1 MIAQDIFPTE
11 TTALADVV
19 LPAAQWS
26 EKTGTFTN
34 VDRTV
39 HLAHKAVEPP
49 GEAWPDLKI
58 FSEYAHRMG
67 FKDKVRWFLLS
78 FHHVHESHIPT
89 SNRMVTRSSS
99 GETNRKKSLITGK
112 GRRRYGDASFNPA
125 SPMLTRFAQG
135 RPVDYSG
142 MSYHSGSCICA

>member
-1 MIAQDIFPTE
+1 MPELARVRKNLASKDLFVIAQDIFPTE

-39 HLAHKAVEPP
+39 HLAHKAVNPP

-67 FKDKVRWFLLS
+67 FKDKVRRTSVS
-78 FHHVHESHIPT
+78 FPA
-89 SNRMVTRSSS
+89 RSS
-99 GETNRKKSLITGK
+99 
-112 GRRRYGDASFNPA
+112 
-125 SPMLTRFAQG
+125 LTP
-135 RPVDYSG
+135 RP
-142 MSYHSGSCICA
+142 

>member
-1 MIAQDIFPTE
+1 MPELARVRKNLASKDLFVIAQDIFPTE

-39 HLAHKAVEPP
+39 HLAHKAVDPP

-67 FKDKVRWFLLS
+67 FKDKVRRTSALS
-78 FHHVHESHIPT
+78 PLARVS
-89 SNRMVTRSSS
+89 
-99 GETNRKKSLITGK
+99 
-112 GRRRYGDASFNPA
+112 
-125 SPMLTRFAQG
+125 
-135 RPVDYSG
+135 RPVIEQDGEPLIKWRNEPEKVFDHWKGTSKVRR
-142 MSYHSGSCICA
+142 CVLQPL